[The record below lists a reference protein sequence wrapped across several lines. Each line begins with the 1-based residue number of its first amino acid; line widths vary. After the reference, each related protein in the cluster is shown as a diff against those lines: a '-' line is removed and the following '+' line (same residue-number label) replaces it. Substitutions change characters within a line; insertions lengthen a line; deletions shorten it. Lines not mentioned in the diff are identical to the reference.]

1 MLNLSVH
8 KLVHKWT
15 ATLVAFAFLLGTLGV
30 QTAHAVSPGTVVAWG
45 YGGNGQTSVPDG
57 LSDVVAIDAGY
68 YHNLALKS
76 DGTVVAWGQNTS
88 GQTDVPYWLS
98 NVTAISAGYQHSLAL
113 QADGT
118 VVAWGNDCC
127 AQGRVPDGLG
137 DVIAIAAG
145 GYHNLALRSDGTV
158 VGWGENFY
166 GQSNAPAGLSDVIA
180 ISAGNTHS
188 LALKS
193 DGTVVAWGWDK
204 YGQTDVPAGLSDV
217 VAISAG
223 YLHSLALKSD
233 GTVVAWGWNEY
244 GQTNVPAGLSGV
256 IDIATGD
263 YHSLALRNDGTVV
276 AWGDNC
282 CGQGSAPAGLGR
294 MTTIAAGSYHNLGI
308 VSEAA
313 DTTPPAI
320 TINTPADGA
329 QYLLG
334 QNVNA
339 DYACQDEANGSGLAS
354 CVGTVANGSP
364 IDTSSFGSKSFTVN
378 TTDNAGNPASLTY
391 HYSVV
396 DSTAPTVT
404 ITTPT
409 NGAVFT
415 LGQVVNANYACQD
428 EVNGSGLASCAG
440 TVASGSPIDTASV
453 GGKSFTVNATD
464 NAGNPAS
471 LTHGYSVIYNFSG
484 FLQPVDNLPTL
495 NVVAAGKGIPVK
507 FSLRGN
513 QGLNVLAAG
522 FPTSQ
527 KIACSGGAAVD
538 DVEQTLTVGNSSLSY
553 DAATDTYTYGW
564 KTEKA
569 WAGTCRQLT
578 IKLND
583 GTEHLAN
590 FKFK

>member
-68 YHNLALKS
+68 YHNLALRS